1 MPYFSVVLITYNRE
15 DLLPRCID
23 SVINQTFQDW
33 ELIIVDN
40 YSEDGSKELIESYQS
55 RDSRISLIQVHNNN
69 VLAYSRNVGIKA
81 AKGKYICILDSDD
94 WYTLDKLQKVYDV
107 CQQKE
112 HDVIYNRYRLM
123 SSKGKG
129 RVCGKPLTWNNKFY
143 EILIVGTI
151 ICNTTVVVK
160 KEAVE
165 SVGYLSEEPSLRAVE
180 DNDLWLRL
188 AKDNRTFY
196 YINECLGYY
205 WIGNNM
211 SYSPKQVTQL
221 TNLYNKFIPDIE
233 PNMVPACISCRDYTI
248 GRIYHKIGE
257 FQTARRY
264 YKSVIPSQ
272 PIKRKLMAC
281 ILVFLT
287 WVKVRF

>member
-1 MPYFSVVLITYNRE
+1 MPYFSVVLITYNRA

-23 SVINQTFQDW
+23 SVINQTFKDW

-40 YSEDGSKELIESYQS
+40 YSGDGSKELVEDYMSH
-55 RDSRISLIQVHNNN
+55 DNRISLIQVHNNN
-69 VLAYSRNVGIKA
+69 VLAYSRNMGIKA
-81 AKGKYICILDSDD
+81 ANGKYICILDSDD
-94 WYTLDKLQKVYDV
+94 WYTLDKLQKVYNV
-107 CQQKE
+107 CKQKE
-112 HDVIYNRYRLM
+112 YDVIYNRYRLM

-129 RVCGKPLTWNNKFY
+129 RVCGKPLTWDNKFY

-188 AKDNRTFY
+188 AKENRSFFF
-196 YINECLGYY
+196 INECLGYY

-221 TNLYNKFIPDIE
+221 TNLYNKYIPEIE
-233 PNMVPACISCRDYTI
+233 SNRLSECLSCRDYSI

-257 FQTARRY
+257 FDKAVEKYQKVINTQTGLKKVQTQILILLARMKQR
-264 YKSVIPSQ
+264 V
-272 PIKRKLMAC
+272 
-281 ILVFLT
+281 
-287 WVKVRF
+287 

>member
-1 MPYFSVVLITYNRE
+1 MPYFSVVLITYNRA

-23 SVINQTFQDW
+23 SVINQTYKDW

-40 YSEDGSKELIESYQS
+40 HSEDGSKELIEDYMS
-55 RDSRISLIQVHNNN
+55 RDNRISLIQVHNNN

-112 HDVIYNRYRLM
+112 YDVIYNRYRLM

-129 RVCGKPLTWNNKFY
+129 RVCGKPLTWDNKFY

-188 AKDNRTFY
+188 AKDNRSFF

-233 PNMVPACISCRDYTI
+233 PEKLEDCLSCRDFTI

-257 FQTARRY
+257 FNLAIDNYQKVISSQKGMKKVHTYLLILLAR
-264 YKSVIPSQ
+264 
-272 PIKRKLMAC
+272 IKQR
-281 ILVFLT
+281 V
-287 WVKVRF
+287 